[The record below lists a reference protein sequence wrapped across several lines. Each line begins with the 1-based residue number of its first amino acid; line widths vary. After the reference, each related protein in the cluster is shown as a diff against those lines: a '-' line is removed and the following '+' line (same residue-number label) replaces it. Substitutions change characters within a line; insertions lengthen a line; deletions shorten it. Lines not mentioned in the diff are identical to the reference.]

1 MAFFSRRTLL
11 VVLAATSAMTCESFS
26 SPPSVMARPSTV
38 NNPWFFFLT
47 PPPPRAPAARRLSS
61 KYHGKMTDIHPP
73 PPPQH
78 AIPQTRTCPP
88 ASFQLAVSLS
98 TAMEDDIA
106 TDDDDV
112 QDYLL
117 EASDLLDGEAGG
129 GGGADEALP
138 ASYVSLMRIAE
149 LRSIHRRHES
159 DTGSPQYQVAG
170 MTERISH
177 LTTHLRT
184 HPKDFSTRRGLVAL
198 VNKRRRLL
206 NYLYEEDE
214 AGYKEIVGA
223 LGIRHR
229 VPGAIPSKEDQYGE
243 FPGQKANRGKSK
255 MKNNKRN

>member
-1 MAFFSRRTLL
+1 
-11 VVLAATSAMTCESFS
+11 
-26 SPPSVMARPSTV
+26 
-38 NNPWFFFLT
+38 
-47 PPPPRAPAARRLSS
+47 
-61 KYHGKMTDIHPP
+61 
-73 PPPQH
+73 
-78 AIPQTRTCPP
+78 
-88 ASFQLAVSLS
+88 
-98 TAMEDDIA
+98 MEDEIA

-117 EASDLLDGEAGG
+117 EASDLLGDGEAGG
-129 GGGADEALP
+129 APDEALP
-138 ASYVSLMRIAE
+138 ASEVSRMRIAE

-177 LTTHLRT
+177 LTSHLRL

-214 AGYKEIVGA
+214 VGYKEIVGA

-243 FPGQKANRGKSK
+243 FPKAKPNRGKSK
-255 MKNNKRN
+255 MKNVKRN

>member
-1 MAFFSRRTLL
+1 MAFFSRRSLL
-11 VVLAATSAMTCESFS
+11 VVLAATSAMTCDSFS

-38 NNPWFFFLT
+38 T
-47 PPPPRAPAARRLSS
+47 RACPSS
-61 KYHGKMTDIHPP
+61 
-73 PPPQH
+73 
-78 AIPQTRTCPP
+78 
-88 ASFQLAVSLS
+88 SFQLAVSLS

-117 EASDLLDGEAGG
+117 EASDLLGDGEAG
-129 GGGADEALP
+129 ASDEALP
-138 ASYVSLMRIAE
+138 ASEVSRMRIAE
-149 LRSIHRRHES
+149 LRSIHRRHEN

-177 LTTHLRT
+177 LTSHLRL

-214 AGYKEIVGA
+214 VGYKEIVGA

-243 FPGQKANRGKSK
+243 FPKAKPNRGKSK
-255 MKNNKRN
+255 MKNVKRN